1 MKELLFSVTKKD
13 FEISYFSG
21 TGAGGQHRNRHMNCV
36 RIRHPESG
44 ATATGQDERSKERN
58 LQNAFKRLTDSSK
71 FKVWM
76 SRKIHEATMDKEAQ
90 RREIERAVERAMSEE
105 NLKVEYFD
113 PNNNQ

>member
-44 ATATGQDERSKERN
+44 ATAVGQDEKSKKRN
-58 LQNAFKRLTDSSK
+58 LQKAFKRLTSTST
-71 FKVWM
+71 FTVWLN
-76 SRKIHEATMDKEAQ
+76 RRIHEATIDREAQ
-90 RREIERAVERAMSEE
+90 QREIERAVERAMAEE
-105 NLKVEYFD
+105 NLKVEYYT
-113 PNNNQ
+113 PAS